1 MVNYL
6 LKKSY
11 QLKDLK
17 EIKFKDLWGD
27 HGVFTTMW
35 IFDSP
40 PKILFFKDHISN
52 LIKSTKAYSISKS
65 SLRSDILRLIKE
77 NLDNK
82 IKYNHLLRVALN
94 KNTLSISLR
103 KRVKPKLNFNLKLVN
118 LKRQKPEFKNLKYKE
133 ILKHLS
139 KLDNSKSDIGLCHNK
154 KILET
159 GTSNILFVKD
169 RKIFSPINK
178 FYKGITY
185 KFFKSKIK
193 KIIKK
198 DILINSLNEFDEII
212 LIGSGKGIAS
222 VKTINQINWKRKE
235 FKIYNQLLKHYNSA
249 INNCQNI
256 NKLCEILIILV
267 CFAIQK
273 QVV

>member
-40 PKILFFKDHISN
+40 PKILFFKDHINN

-94 KNTLSISLR
+94 KNILSISLR
-103 KRVKPKLNFNLKLVN
+103 KRIKPKLNFNLKLVN

-249 INNCQNI
+249 INNCP
-256 NKLCEILIILV
+256 KY
-267 CFAIQK
+267 K
-273 QVV
+273 

>member
-235 FKIYNQLLKHYNSA
+235 IKIYNQLLKHYNSA
-249 INNCQNI
+249 IKNCL
-256 NKLCEILIILV
+256 KY
-267 CFAIQK
+267 K
-273 QVV
+273 

>member
-11 QLKDLK
+11 RLKDLK
-17 EIKFKDLWGD
+17 EIEFKDLWGD
-27 HGVFTTMW
+27 NGVFTTMW
-35 IFDSP
+35 IFGSP
-40 PKILFFKDHISN
+40 PKILFFRDHINN
-52 LIKSTKAYSISKS
+52 LIKSTKAYSILKPSI
-65 SLRSDILRLIKE
+65 RSDILKLIKE
-77 NLDNK
+77 NLDIK
-82 IKYNHLLRVALN
+82 IKYNHLLRVAVT

-103 KRVKPKLNFNLKLVN
+103 KRIKPNLNFNLKLVG
-118 LKRQKPEFKNLKYKE
+118 LKRQKPEFKNLKYKK

-139 KLDNSKSDIGLCHNK
+139 KLDNSKSDIGLCSNK
-154 KILET
+154 KIFET
-159 GTSNILFVKD
+159 GTSNILFAKD
-169 RKIFSPINK
+169 EKIFSPINK

-193 KIIKK
+193 SIIKK

-235 FKIYNQLLKHYNSA
+235 FKIYNQLLKYYNLAVS
-249 INNCQNI
+249 NCP
-256 NKLCEILIILV
+256 KY
-267 CFAIQK
+267 K
-273 QVV
+273 

>member
-35 IFDSP
+35 IFGSP
-40 PKILFFKDHISN
+40 PKILFFKDHINN

-94 KNTLSISLR
+94 KNILSISLR
-103 KRVKPKLNFNLKLVN
+103 KRIKPKLNFNLKLVN

-249 INNCQNI
+249 INNCP
-256 NKLCEILIILV
+256 KY
-267 CFAIQK
+267 K
-273 QVV
+273 